1 MYKGTGPMQGVTV
14 RDEDALE
21 YALEQCGVR
30 QITGDKDNLLFV
42 ALMGAIQEWFFS
54 GNFCHYE
61 DDNPEICQSAPEE
74 DGPDPD
80 EEYERYLDIM
90 MEEHEQ

>member
-30 QITGDKDNLLFV
+30 QITGDKDNLMFV

-54 GNFCHYE
+54 GDFYYE
-61 DDNPEICQSAPEE
+61 DDVDYVEE
-74 DGPDPD
+74 PDGPDPD
-80 EEYERYLDIM
+80 EEYERYLDIV

>member
-1 MYKGTGPMQGVTV
+1 MQGVTV
-14 RDEDALE
+14 SDEDALA

-30 QITGDKDNLLFV
+30 QITGDKGNPQFGELLD
-42 ALMGAIQEWFFS
+42 AIKEWFFS

-61 DDNPEICQSAPEE
+61 DDDPEICQSDLEE

-80 EEYERYLDIM
+80 EEYERCLDVNPWD
-90 MEEHEQ
+90 

>member
-21 YALEQCGVR
+21 YALEQCGVH
-30 QITGDKDNLLFV
+30 QITGDNNNLMFLD
-42 ALMGAIQEWFFS
+42 LLGEIRDWYFS

-61 DDNPEICQSAPEE
+61 DDDPEVCQCEAEE

-80 EEYERYLDIM
+80 EEYERYLNIDPW
-90 MEEHEQ
+90 ED

>member
-14 RDEDALE
+14 SDEDALD

-30 QITGDKDNLLFV
+30 QITGDNNNLMFL
-42 ALMGAIQEWFFS
+42 ALLGEIKEWFFS

-61 DDNPEICQSAPEE
+61 DDDPEICQSAPEE

-80 EEYERYLDIM
+80 EEYERHLDIDPW
-90 MEEHEQ
+90 ED

>member
-1 MYKGTGPMQGVTV
+1 MQGVTV
-14 RDEDALE
+14 SDEDALA

-30 QITGDKDNLLFV
+30 QITGDKDNPQFGELLD
-42 ALMGAIQEWFFS
+42 AIKEWFFS

-61 DDNPEICQSAPEE
+61 DSEICQREAEE

>member
-1 MYKGTGPMQGVTV
+1 MQGVTV

-30 QITGDKDNLLFV
+30 HITGDKDNLMFD
-42 ALMGAIQEWFFS
+42 ALMGAIKDWFFP

-61 DDNPEICQSAPEE
+61 DSEICQSEPEE

-80 EEYERYLDIM
+80 EEYERYLDIDPW
-90 MEEHEQ
+90 ED

>member
-1 MYKGTGPMQGVTV
+1 MFKGIGPMQGVTV

-30 QITGDKDNLLFV
+30 QITGDKDNPQFGELLD
-42 ALMGAIQEWFFS
+42 AIKEWFFS
-54 GNFCHYE
+54 GNFRHCE
-61 DDNPEICQSAPEE
+61 DDDPEIYQGEPEE

-80 EEYERYLDIM
+80 EEYERCLDVNPWD
-90 MEEHEQ
+90 